1 MVTKGQWKDSALLEL
16 PGSFTVVDMGVQAGW
31 NHIGTHTDSM
41 YARTRAHTHT
51 PPDCF
56 LSPS

>member
-31 NHIGTHTDSM
+31 NHIGTHT
-41 YARTRAHTHT
+41 HTHT
-51 PPDCF
+51 HPP
-56 LSPS
+56 LGGTT